1 VSCALSRVQ
10 QRVNLEY
17 KSIAWSLYIVYQNL
31 TICQSPIKFAR
42 LARTIRRELPFYL
55 LLSLVMGVLL
65 FPFYWGL
72 ITSFKFE
79 VEIYD
84 LSGNFLVPKNP
95 SLDNY
100 FALFQTPG
108 YFTWFRNTA
117 LVSAVTTVISVIIS
131 VMAGFAIA
139 RLRFKGAALA
149 GTLVFIVYLA
159 PKNFLFVPLAQILKD
174 WGLLG
179 GLPALMIT
187 YPTLLIPFCTWL
199 LSGYFAN
206 LPHEPEECVMVD
218 GASRV
223 GAITRITLPMA
234 WLGIVTAAIFSFTAA
249 WNELLYSIVF
259 VSGEQNKMLTNGVIG
274 AFTGGDWFYWGPLMA
289 AATVS
294 SLPVALLY
302 LLFTDGFV
310 SGITAGS
317 TKG

>member
-1 VSCALSRVQ
+1 MKLS
-10 QRVNLEY
+10 
-17 KSIAWSLYIVYQNL
+17 
-31 TICQSPIKFAR
+31 R
-42 LARTIRRELPFYL
+42 LARTVRRSAPFYL
-55 LLSLVMGVLL
+55 LLGAVTAFLL

-72 ITSFKFE
+72 ITSLKYE

-84 LSGNFLVPKNP
+84 FSGNFLVPKNP

-100 FALFQTPG
+100 ATVFQTPF
-108 YFTWFRNTA
+108 YFVWFRNTVV
-117 LVSAVTTVISVIIS
+117 VSALTTVASVVVS

-139 RLRFKGAALA
+139 RLRFAGVALA
-149 GTLVFIVYLA
+149 GTLVFIIYLA

-179 GLPALMIT
+179 GLPALVLT

-206 LPHEPEECVMVD
+206 LPHEPEECAMVD
-218 GASRV
+218 GASRI
-223 GAITRITLPMA
+223 GAIVRITLPMA
-234 WLGIVTAAIFSFTAA
+234 WPGIITAAIFSFTAS

-259 VSGEQNKMLTNGVIG
+259 VSGEGNKMLTNGVIG

-289 AATVS
+289 AATLS

-302 LLFTDGFV
+302 LFFTDRFV

>member
-1 VSCALSRVQ
+1 M
-10 QRVNLEY
+10 
-17 KSIAWSLYIVYQNL
+17 SIS
-31 TICQSPIKFAR
+31 QS
-42 LARTIRRELPFYL
+42 IRRGRKALPFYL
-55 LLSLVMGVLL
+55 LLGVVACLLL

-72 ITSFKFE
+72 ITSLKHE

-84 LSGNFLVPKNP
+84 FSGNFLVPKNP

-100 FALFQTPG
+100 VTLFTTSD
-108 YFTWFRNTA
+108 YLLWFWNT
-117 LVSAVTTVISVIIS
+117 LFVSTVTTAISVVIS

-139 RLRFKGAALA
+139 RLHFKGAALA
-149 GTLVFIVYLA
+149 GTLVFITYLA
-159 PKNFLFVPLAQILKD
+159 PKGFLFVPLAQILKN

-187 YPTLLIPFCTWL
+187 YPTNLIPFCAWL
-199 LSGYFAN
+199 LSGYFASV
-206 LPHEPEECVMVD
+206 PHEPEECAMVD
-218 GASRV
+218 GASRI

-234 WLGIVTAAIFSFTAA
+234 MPGIITAAIFSFTAS

-294 SLPVALLY
+294 SLPIALLY
-302 LLFTDGFV
+302 LLFTDRFV